1 MGFKELLK
9 NVLDGE
15 DDHENDE
22 TTVKAPEAPKQTTT
36 ETINEKKADSKMN
49 TIQNNQNKENNTKAK
64 IQSSLELKVVR
75 PESFA
80 AVGQIA
86 DHLLNGCTVVLN
98 LEATTKETSRR
109 IVDFLNGV
117 AYSIEGDIKLVSANT
132 YIITPNTVNMS
143 GESATSN
150 TEAAQDTADVE
161 SETPSFGGF

>member
-15 DDHENDE
+15 DENEVEE
-22 TTVKAPEAPKQTTT
+22 TTAKTPASNKENISEPEQKKVEQTMTTNQTTPAKTTT
-36 ETINEKKADSKMN
+36 E
-49 TIQNNQNKENNTKAK
+49 KAK
-64 IQSSLELKVVR
+64 IHSALELKVVR

-86 DHLLNGCTVVLN
+86 DHLLNGRTVVLN
-98 LEATTKETSRR
+98 LEATSKEQSRR

-132 YIITPNTVNMS
+132 YIITPNSVNMS
-143 GESATSN
+143 GEAINDATTGDDDTSVT
-150 TEAAQDTADVE
+150 TEA
-161 SETPSFGGF
+161 PSFSNF

>member
-15 DDHENDE
+15 DENEVEE
-22 TTVKAPEAPKQTTT
+22 TSAKTPETNKDKNNEPEQKKVEHTMNTNQTTT
-36 ETINEKKADSKMN
+36 
-49 TIQNNQNKENNTKAK
+49 TKATVEK
-64 IQSSLELKVVR
+64 AKMHSALELKVVR

-86 DHLLNGCTVVLN
+86 DHLLNGRTVVLN
-98 LEATTKETSRR
+98 LEATSKEQSRR

-132 YIITPNTVNMS
+132 YIITPNSVNMS
-143 GESATSN
+143 GEAINDATSSEDDTSVA
-150 TEAAQDTADVE
+150 TEA
-161 SETPSFGGF
+161 PSFSNF